1 MEYRRLG
8 GTGLRV
14 SALCLG
20 AWKLG
25 TKPGE
30 AESLEIIARALD
42 AGINFI
48 DTANV
53 YGKGM
58 SEEIVGKAI
67 GSVRDRVVLATKVRG
82 RMHDDP
88 NGEGLSR
95 FALLRECEESLR
107 RLGTDYIDLYQVH
120 WFDPATPLEETLE
133 ALNDLV
139 RQGKVRYL
147 GCSNFAAWQLCKA
160 LWISDVRGFARFDSV
175 QPYYNAVGRDVE
187 KELVPLCEAE
197 GVGIIP
203 YSPLAGGFLTGKYR
217 RGEVAPEGSRYA
229 EGGNLAGLATDAN
242 FGTLER
248 LEAVGKRH
256 GKSVGQ
262 AALAWLLRK
271 PVVASAIIGA
281 SSVEQLQENLG
292 AADWRLTED
301 EAREVG

>member
-8 GTGLRV
+8 RTGLRV

-20 AWKLG
+20 AWKFG

-30 AESLEIIARALD
+30 AESREIIARALD
-42 AGINFI
+42 AGINFV

-67 GSVRDRVVLATKVRG
+67 GPVRDRVVLATKVRG
-82 RMHDDP
+82 RMHDDT

-95 FALLRECEESLR
+95 FAILRECEESLR
-107 RLGTDYIDLYQVH
+107 RLGTEYIDLYQVH
-120 WFDPATPLEETLE
+120 WFDPATPLAETLE

-160 LWISDVRGFARFDSV
+160 LWISDVRGWARFDSV

-217 RGEVAPEGSRYA
+217 RGEAAPEGSRYA
-229 EGGNLAGLATDAN
+229 EGGNLAGLATEAS

-271 PVVASAIIGA
+271 PVVSAAIIGA
-281 SSVEQLQENLG
+281 SSVVQLQENLG
-292 AADWRLTED
+292 AADWRLTE
-301 EAREVG
+301 EEVQEVG